1 MSGLS
6 RRVKVN
12 GALVL
17 AESAEGRQ
25 DFFAFF
31 KSFFVGSH
39 RFGIF
44 PRLFLVGNS

>member
-1 MSGLS
+1 MWMIGLS
-6 RRVKVN
+6 RPVKVN

-31 KSFFVGSH
+31 KSFFVAPIVSGYF
-39 RFGIF
+39 RA
-44 PRLFLVGNS
+44 LF